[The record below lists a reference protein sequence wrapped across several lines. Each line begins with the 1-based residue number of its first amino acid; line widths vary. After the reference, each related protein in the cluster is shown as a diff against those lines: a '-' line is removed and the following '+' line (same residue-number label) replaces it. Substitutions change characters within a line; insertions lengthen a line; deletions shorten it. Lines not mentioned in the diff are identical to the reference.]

1 VIYRTLVRPVVICGA
16 ARWSLTATDENAP
29 RSFEG
34 RILRKIV
41 GPVWDR
47 SERKML
53 EGHDIVRFVKAKS
66 ISWLEPVEEMSE
78 KGMPKGMLKRLFSR
92 RRTG

>member
-1 VIYRTLVRPVVICGA
+1 MIYRTLVRPLVIYGA

-34 RILRKIV
+34 RILRKFF

-47 SERKML
+47 SER
-53 EGHDIVRFVKAKS
+53 R
-66 ISWLEPVEEMSE
+66 ISHNADLNA
-78 KGMPKGMLKRLFSR
+78 
-92 RRTG
+92 

>member
-1 VIYRTLVRPVVICGA
+1 MIYKMLVRHVVIYGR

-34 RILRKIV
+34 RTLRTIF

-47 SERKML
+47 SER
-53 EGHDIVRFVKAKS
+53 R
-66 ISWLEPVEEMSE
+66 ISNNVDLNA
-78 KGMPKGMLKRLFSR
+78 
-92 RRTG
+92 